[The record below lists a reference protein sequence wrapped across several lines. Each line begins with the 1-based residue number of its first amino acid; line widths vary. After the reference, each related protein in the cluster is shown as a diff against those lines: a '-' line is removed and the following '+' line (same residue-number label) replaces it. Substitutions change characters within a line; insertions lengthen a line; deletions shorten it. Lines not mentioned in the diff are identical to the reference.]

1 MKKVFL
7 ITAVLLSSALTYAQL
22 NFGLKAGYNSSLSLS
37 NIEDV
42 TSGNYT
48 LKSVKDELGNGFHA
62 GAFARIGIEKLYIQP
77 ELLYAMS
84 KNDYTITL
92 QDAMNKNVTFDKFVT
107 VSTVEIPVMIGYKIL
122 DLKAVNLRAF
132 AGPKFRLDA
141 GSSLDYKNFNAETGS
156 NVTIN
161 DIKDDIKKSQ
171 IAFELGVGVDV
182 LMLTLDARMSL
193 NNNMAQT
200 KIKDVNIDGI
210 SANKF
215 VISLGWKLF

>member
-42 TSGNYT
+42 TTGNYT

-193 NNNMAQT
+193 TNNMAQT

>member
-42 TSGNYT
+42 TTGNYT

>member
-1 MKKVFL
+1 MKKVFF

-48 LKSVKDELGNGFHA
+48 LKSVNDELGNGFHA

-171 IAFELGVGVDV
+171 IAFEFGVGVDV

>member
-42 TSGNYT
+42 TTGNYT
-48 LKSVKDELGNGFHA
+48 LKNVKGEAGNGFHA

-92 QDAMNKNVTFDKFVT
+92 QDAMDKKVTFDKFVT

-193 NNNMAQT
+193 TNNMAQT

>member
-42 TSGNYT
+42 TTGNYT

-92 QDAMNKNVTFDKFVT
+92 QDAMNKDVTFDKFVT
-107 VSTVEIPVMIGYKIL
+107 VSTVDIPILIGYKIL
-122 DLKAVNLRAF
+122 DFKMVNLRAF
-132 AGPKFRLDA
+132 AGPKIRLDA
-141 GSSLDYKNFNAETGS
+141 GSSIKYNFLDKNDEKITGKEL
-156 NVTIN
+156 I
-161 DIKDDIKKSQ
+161 DDVKKSQ
-171 IAFELGVGVDV
+171 IGLEAGIGIDV
-182 LMLTLDARMSL
+182 LMFTLDARL
-193 NNNMAQT
+193 NLINNMAQT
-200 KIKDVNIDGI
+200 KIQDVNIDGV
-210 SANKF
+210 SANTF

>member
-42 TSGNYT
+42 TTGNYT

-122 DLKAVNLRAF
+122 DL
-132 AGPKFRLDA
+132 
-141 GSSLDYKNFNAETGS
+141 
-156 NVTIN
+156 
-161 DIKDDIKKSQ
+161 
-171 IAFELGVGVDV
+171 
-182 LMLTLDARMSL
+182 
-193 NNNMAQT
+193 
-200 KIKDVNIDGI
+200 
-210 SANKF
+210 
-215 VISLGWKLF
+215 

>member
-42 TSGNYT
+42 TTGNYT

-171 IAFELGVGVDV
+171 IAFEFGVGVDV

>member
-42 TSGNYT
+42 TTGNYT

-171 IAFELGVGVDV
+171 IAFEFGVGVDV

-193 NNNMAQT
+193 TNNMAQT

>member
-193 NNNMAQT
+193 TNNMAQT